1 MRKKEEEAEESLE
14 TSGQQEDT
22 RARTLKPQLSPS
34 TQQTK
39 KKKTRKEG
47 ERRYCDDTVKPQ
59 QAASRLRGV
68 RPPPAIASR
77 ARVAVNA
84 AHKVPAS
91 CRSYPVCPRSRQFA
105 IKRGSSDVEF
115 LDPRFRV
122 REREALRGGGGGR
135 MDGGVDGDAVGG
147 FVTFVIV
154 EFPVVLL
161 EEGIGSRLGNQ
172 FNVTERL
179 KEPVAITEPTQS
191 SDQSSNRRV
200 LALEGNAA

>member
-1 MRKKEEEAEESLE
+1 VL
-14 TSGQQEDT
+14 
-22 RARTLKPQLSPS
+22 
-34 TQQTK
+34 
-39 KKKTRKEG
+39 
-47 ERRYCDDTVKPQ
+47 RR
-59 QAASRLRGV
+59 
-68 RPPPAIASR
+68 
-77 ARVAVNA
+77 
-84 AHKVPAS
+84 
-91 CRSYPVCPRSRQFA
+91 
-105 IKRGSSDVEF
+105 
-115 LDPRFRV
+115 
-122 REREALRGGGGGR
+122 GGGGR